1 MRFVTFKKIF
11 NEDPVSA
18 EFNPVLEYG
27 LPVAAEPGV
36 VYRTEKDGFED
47 NPPVM
52 PFFMQSMEEVGLLS
66 SDGACVLPLAVT
78 GYSFPDMNTLI
89 AESTPQMLDDLR
101 GYARLLDRV
110 SEKREEKGGSETIR
124 RFGRRDQ
131 KDDLSVFSD
140 HPSESRTGAGAQG
153 WPEELAQAVE
163 DGILFVGEEAR
174 LLSPIPVPLQDVI
187 CLGLN
192 YTEHAEEAAAYSSE
206 SFVSKDRYPVYF
218 SKRVFHSPGDG
229 DPVPAYEG
237 IVDSLDYEAELAVII
252 GRDIKGVT
260 PKEVPGCI
268 FGYTILNDFSARNL
282 QTRHTQWYLGKS
294 LDDYTPMGPCIVTA
308 DEFAFPPRLGIRS
321 TVNGEL
327 RQSSTT
333 DMLIFGIDRIV
344 SELSAAM
351 TLRAGTIISTGT
363 PKGVGMGFRPPKF
376 LKKGDVVAC
385 SIEGIG
391 TLTNVIS

>member
-1 MRFVTFKKIF
+1 MRFVTFERIF
-11 NEDPVSA
+11 DEDPVPASI
-18 EFNPVLEYG
+18 NPVLEYG

-36 VYRTEKDGFED
+36 VYRTEGDIFGSGSTGDERDGDVPAF
-47 NPPVM
+47 
-52 PFFMQSMEEVGLLS
+52 PFFMQSMEDVGLLS
-66 SDGACVLPLAVT
+66 RDGSCVLPLAVT

-89 AESTPQMLDDLR
+89 RESDPRMLEDLKR
-101 GYARLLDRV
+101 YASILDKASENLEKKGSKDVYCRNETAGRV
-110 SEKREEKGGSETIR
+110 
-124 RFGRRDQ
+124 
-131 KDDLSVFSD
+131 LNL
-140 HPSESRTGAGAQG
+140 
-153 WPEELAQAVE
+153 PEDMVQAVE
-163 DGILFVGEEAR
+163 EGILLVGEDAR

-192 YTEHAEEAAAYSSE
+192 YTEHAEEAAAFSSE
-206 SFVSKDRYPVYF
+206 SFISKDRYPVYF
-218 SKRVFHSPGDG
+218 SKRVFHSPADK

-237 IVDSLDYEAELAVII
+237 LVDSLDYEAELAVII
-252 GRDIKGVT
+252 GRDIKGVS

-268 FGYTILNDFSARNL
+268 FGYTILNDFSSRNL

-294 LDDYTPMGPCIVTA
+294 LDGYTPMGPCIVTA
-308 DEFAFPPRLGIRS
+308 DEFSFPPALAISS

-327 RQSSTT
+327 RQNSST

-376 LKKGDVVAC
+376 LKKGDVVSC

>member
-1 MRFVTFKKIF
+1 MRFVTFERIF
-11 NEDPVSA
+11 DEEPVPASI
-18 EFNPVLEYG
+18 NPVLEYG

-36 VYRTEKDGFED
+36 VYRTEGEKYGSGSPGDEMDGDAPAF
-47 NPPVM
+47 
-52 PFFMQSMEEVGLLS
+52 PFFMQSMEEVGLMS
-66 SDGACVLPLAVT
+66 SDGSCVLPLAVT

-89 AESTPQMLDDLR
+89 RESDPRMLEDLKR
-101 GYARLLDRV
+101 YASILDKASENLEKKGSKDVYSRNEIAGRV
-110 SEKREEKGGSETIR
+110 
-124 RFGRRDQ
+124 
-131 KDDLSVFSD
+131 LNL
-140 HPSESRTGAGAQG
+140 
-153 WPEELAQAVE
+153 PEDMVQAVE
-163 DGILFVGEEAR
+163 EGILLVGEDAR

-192 YTEHAEEAAAYSSE
+192 YTEHAEEAAAFSSE
-206 SFVSKDRYPVYF
+206 SFITKDRYPVYF
-218 SKRVFHSPGDG
+218 SKRVFHSPADK

-237 IVDSLDYEAELAVII
+237 LVDSLDYEAELAVII
-252 GRDIKGVT
+252 GRDIKGVS

-294 LDDYTPMGPCIVTA
+294 LDGYTPMGPCIVTA
-308 DEFAFPPRLGIRS
+308 DEFSFPPALAISS

-327 RQSSTT
+327 RQNSTT
-333 DMLIFGIDRIV
+333 DMMIFGIDRIV

-363 PKGVGMGFRPPKF
+363 PKGVGMGFHPPKF
-376 LKKGDVVAC
+376 LKKGDVVSC